1 LAAPAP
7 PSEQVSAIMST
18 KVVTAKSH
26 EKVSLVLRTMV
37 RQKIGSIIV
46 VEKGKPVGILTER
59 DITRR
64 IARGQ
69 NLRTMAV
76 KNAMSKPLVTIAPS
90 MEIWK
95 AVEVMVRDDIRRLPV
110 IDNGK
115 LVGMVTER
123 DMMYWLIKVAYEP
136 NMPGDLEKLLE
147 TRAHAHSLA
156 GGYVR

>member
-18 KVVTAKSH
+18 KIVATKSD
-26 EKVSLVLRTMV
+26 EKVSRVLRTMV

-76 KNAMSKPLVTIAPS
+76 KNAMSKPLVTVAPS
-90 MEIWK
+90 TEIWK
-95 AVEVMVRDDIRRLPV
+95 AVEQMVRNDIRRLPV
-110 IDNGK
+110 IEGDK

-123 DMMYWLIKVAYEP
+123 DMLYWLVRVAYEP
-136 NMPGDLEKLLE
+136 NMPEDLRRLLE
-147 TRAHAHSLA
+147 MRLQAHALA
-156 GGYVR
+156 R